1 MKPEIREVYGEAL
14 VPALIKIKAAEAA
27 GIGSVFAAETSRKG
41 AIVARAPAGGP
52 SGLPEA

>member
-41 AIVARAPAGGP
+41 AIVARAPAGRP